1 MPARTSSQCVDI
13 AVLLGDPRLPYPYAL
28 EECFGAEEQNAIE
41 RLKAA
46 LAELEEFTFIYLND
60 HASLL
65 DDLRQQ
71 PPSLALNLCDM
82 GFRNN
87 TTREL
92 SIPVLLEI
100 LDIPYSGADPACMS
114 VATDKS
120 IVRAV
125 ARSLGIPVPNEVF
138 VDLNADPLVLPAL
151 YPALIKP
158 NFSDG
163 SFGITEDCVVHD
175 AAEAERY
182 LRWLTT
188 TLERPEALIQDFLTG
203 TEYTVGLIGNV
214 SQGFTYLP
222 PLEVDYS
229 RLDPDLPPILS
240 YASKVDPDSPY
251 WQKLQFRQAQLD
263 EVARG
268 RLYDHC
274 TLLFKR
280 LGLRDY
286 ARFDF
291 RAGADGEPRLLEVNH
306 NPAWAWDGKLNIM
319 AGYAGYSYSDLLRL
333 ILETAMRRVGLRMV
347 HGERC

>member
-1 MPARTSSQCVDI
+1 MTVRTPTWSVDI
-13 AVLLGDPRLPYPYAL
+13 AVLLGDPRLPYPYAIQ
-28 EECFGAEEQNAIE
+28 ERFGAEEEHAIE

-46 LAELEEFTFIYLND
+46 LAVLEGFTFTYLDD
-60 HASLL
+60 HAAWL
-65 DDLRQQ
+65 DELRRR
-71 PPSLALNLCDM
+71 PPALALNLCDT

-87 TTREL
+87 TAREL
-92 SIPVLLEI
+92 NVPALLEI

-114 VATDKS
+114 LATDKA

-125 ARSLGIPVPNEVF
+125 ARSLGIPVPNELF

-158 NFSDG
+158 NLSDG
-163 SFGITEDCVVHD
+163 SFGITEECVVHD

-182 LRWLTT
+182 LRWLAAK
-188 TLERPEALIQDFLTG
+188 LERPEALIQDFLTG
-203 TEYTVGLIGNV
+203 AEYTVGLIGNPG
-214 SQGFTYLP
+214 QGFTYLP

-229 RLDPDLPPILS
+229 RLDPELPPILS
-240 YASKVDPDSPY
+240 YASKADPDSPY
-251 WQKLQFRQAQLD
+251 WQKLQYRRAQID
-263 EVARG
+263 EVTRG

-286 ARFDF
+286 GRFDF

-306 NPAWAWDGKLNIM
+306 NPAWAWDGKLNLM
-319 AGYAGYSYSDLLRL
+319 AGNAGYSYSDLLGL
-333 ILETAMRRVGLRMV
+333 ILETAIRRVDLRV
-347 HGERC
+347 AHS

>member
-1 MPARTSSQCVDI
+1 MSGHAQSSAVDV

-28 EECFGAEEQNAIE
+28 EERYGAEEKGAVD
-41 RLKAA
+41 RLEAA
-46 LAELEEFTFIYLND
+46 LARLDGFTFSYLDD
-60 HASLL
+60 HMALL
-65 DDLRQQ
+65 DELRRR

-87 TTREL
+87 TAREL
-92 SIPVLLEI
+92 NVPALLEI
-100 LDIPYSGADPACMS
+100 LDIPYSGANPACMS
-114 VATDKS
+114 LTADKC
-120 IVRAV
+120 IVRSV
-125 ARSLGIPVPNEVF
+125 ARSLGIPVPNEEF
-138 VDLNADPLVLPAL
+138 VDLDADPLVLPAL

-158 NFSDG
+158 NLTDG

-182 LRWLTT
+182 LRWLADK
-188 TLERPEALIQDFLTG
+188 LERPEALIQDFLTG
-203 TEYTVGLIGNV
+203 TEYTVGLIGNPG
-214 SQGFTYLP
+214 QGFTYLP

-240 YASKVDPDSPY
+240 YASKADPGSPY
-251 WQKLQFRQAQLD
+251 WQKLQFRQAQID
-263 EVARG
+263 EIGRG

-291 RAGADGEPRLLEVNH
+291 RAGADGEPRLLEVNP
-306 NPAWAWDGKLNIM
+306 NPAWAWDGKFSLM
-319 AGYAGYSYSDLLRL
+319 AGYAGYSYRDLLRL
-333 ILETAMRRVGLRMV
+333 ILQAAMGRVGLV
-347 HGERC
+347 